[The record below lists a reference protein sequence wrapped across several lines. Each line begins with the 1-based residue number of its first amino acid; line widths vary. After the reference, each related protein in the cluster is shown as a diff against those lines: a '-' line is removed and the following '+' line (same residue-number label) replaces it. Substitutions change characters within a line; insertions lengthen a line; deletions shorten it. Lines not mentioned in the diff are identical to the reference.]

1 MCWTVGVRWLRL
13 LGAVIL
19 LVALGVGVAKASCR
33 EGAFPLSTPCTASA
47 LSAPYHGPLKVV
59 SVASFGCEGRFA
71 YLWATVGKG
80 AEEIGVT
87 EVLAFDETTRQ
98 WENASRATYCT
109 HHHLPAYVEFWGC
122 NSN

>member
-1 MCWTVGVRWLRL
+1 MRWVRTAASLALLAAVGV
-13 LGAVIL
+13 
-19 LVALGVGVAKASCR
+19 VAAHSSCHER
-33 EGAFPLSTPCTASA
+33 GFPVSTPCSASA

-87 EVLAFDETTRQ
+87 EVLAYDEATGA
-98 WENASRATYCT
+98 WKNASRLTYCV
-109 HHHLPAYVEFWGC
+109 HHRLPAYVQYWGC